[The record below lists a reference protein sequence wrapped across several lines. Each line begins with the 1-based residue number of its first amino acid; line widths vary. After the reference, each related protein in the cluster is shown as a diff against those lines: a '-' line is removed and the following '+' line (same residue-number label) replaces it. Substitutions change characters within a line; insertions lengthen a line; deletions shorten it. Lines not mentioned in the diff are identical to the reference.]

1 MKIQKILPLF
11 ILVIAG
17 LLLAA
22 CSGGATA
29 TTYPGLTISGDVA
42 YIASAGQVRA
52 VNLTDGTIPW
62 RFPAD
67 KADATRLYYA
77 APIVTQDRVYIANY
91 LGEIYALDLSGKAT
105 WNAPFSVSKG
115 RWYSAPIL
123 FNGELYGANG
133 DNSFYA
139 IKVDGT
145 LDWQIDKAAA
155 AKQLSTGIP
164 WGDFWSSAAVDDATG
179 IIYQLSINHYLY
191 AIDSKQQKV
200 VWTMDVK
207 APAITQPVVQNGF
220 VYFGTL
226 NGDLYK
232 VNTTD
237 RKDVTIRNLGG
248 EIWAK
253 PAFWNTNIFV
263 GTKTGKSSG
272 KLYMLNITDLSN
284 ATTPTDTVSPVTT
297 AGAVLPD
304 GVVFGTEN
312 GSFYKMSATGEAFLW
327 PSTITGS
334 IYTDPV
340 FSGDKLWVAV
350 YGGSDL
356 LRYFTAS
363 GNLSESF
370 KISAQ

>member
-155 AKQLSTGIP
+155 AKQLGTGIP

-179 IIYQLSINHYLY
+179 IIYQLSINHYL
-191 AIDSKQQKV
+191 
-200 VWTMDVK
+200 
-207 APAITQPVVQNGF
+207 
-220 VYFGTL
+220 
-226 NGDLYK
+226 
-232 VNTTD
+232 
-237 RKDVTIRNLGG
+237 
-248 EIWAK
+248 
-253 PAFWNTNIFV
+253 
-263 GTKTGKSSG
+263 
-272 KLYMLNITDLSN
+272 
-284 ATTPTDTVSPVTT
+284 
-297 AGAVLPD
+297 
-304 GVVFGTEN
+304 
-312 GSFYKMSATGEAFLW
+312 
-327 PSTITGS
+327 
-334 IYTDPV
+334 
-340 FSGDKLWVAV
+340 
-350 YGGSDL
+350 
-356 LRYFTAS
+356 
-363 GNLSESF
+363 
-370 KISAQ
+370 